1 MTFDQ
6 GAILAILACTLAA
19 FVWERWR
26 FDVVAAT
33 SLVICVLM
41 GLVAPEEAFA
51 GFGNP
56 AVVTVAAV
64 LVIGRVLGKAGAID
78 LFTDRMA
85 TRFKTPV
92 AHLAIICGMGG
103 LLSAFMNNVAA
114 LALLLPVVMS
124 AARRFRYP
132 PSLLLMPLSFAR
144 SEGRRVGQG
153 GVRQF
158 KSRGT
163 P

>member
-85 TRFKTPV
+85 TRFKTQV
-92 AHLAIICGMGG
+92 AHLAIICAMDG
-103 LLSAFMNNVAA
+103 LQPAFLTHVAA
-114 LALLLPVVMS
+114 PDPFLPVLMP
-124 AARRFRYP
+124 ADPRFRQP
-132 PSLLLMPLSFAR
+132 
-144 SEGRRVGQG
+144 
-153 GVRQF
+153 
-158 KSRGT
+158 
-163 P
+163 